1 MTAPSRTIV
10 IDDTTLRDG
19 EQSAGVAFT
28 QEEKRAIASELDALG
43 VPELEI
49 GIPAMGAE
57 ERDSIRDLA
66 ALGLNAT
73 LLVWSRMREADL
85 RLCGALG
92 VRCVDLSIPL
102 SDQQL
107 RHKLGWTRE
116 QALNAIRRCVPRAR
130 DLGLEVIVGG
140 EDASR
145 ADHDFLLRAAE
156 TAQVVG
162 ARRFRFADTLGIME
176 PFGALAIF
184 QRLRAAV
191 DIELE
196 MHAHDDLGLA
206 TANTLAAALGGATHV
221 NTTVNGLGER
231 AGNAALEEVVMG
243 LRKLYGFRVD
253 VDLCRFP
260 ALSQRVAAA
269 ANRPLSWHKSLVG
282 EGAFTHEAGIHVDGL
297 LKHPLNY
304 QGVDPAEL
312 GRSHRLVLGKH
323 SGTRGVLKV
332 YRDLGIA
339 LSDRQ
344 AGALL
349 QRVRA
354 FVGHAKRLPETPELE
369 AFHREL
375 DRGPD
380 RQPAIHAESIR
391 PSEVSS

>member
-1 MTAPSRTIV
+1 MSATPRTIV

-19 EQSAGVAFT
+19 EQSAGVAFSRD
-28 QEEKRAIASELDALG
+28 EKRAIARELAALG
-43 VPELEI
+43 VPELEV

-57 ERDSIRDLA
+57 ERDSIRDLV
-66 ALGLNAT
+66 ALNLNSR
-73 LLVWSRMREADL
+73 LLAWSRMRETDL
-85 RLCGALG
+85 SLCRDLG
-92 VRCVDLSIPL
+92 VWAIDLSVPL

-107 RHKLGWTRE
+107 RHKMGWRRQ
-116 QALNAIRRCVPRAR
+116 QALDVIRRCVPQAR

-145 ADHDFLLRAAE
+145 ADHDFLLQAAE
-156 TAQVVG
+156 TAQEAG

-176 PFGALAIF
+176 PFGVLAIF

-191 DIELE
+191 DLELE

-231 AGNAALEEVVMG
+231 AGNAALEEVAMG
-243 LRKLYGFRVD
+243 LRKLYGFQID
-253 VDLCRFP
+253 VDLSRFP
-260 ALSQRVAAA
+260 ALSERVAAA

-282 EGAFTHEAGIHVDGL
+282 EGVFTHEAGIHVDGL

-323 SGTRGVLKV
+323 SGAKAVLKV

-339 LSDRQ
+339 LSIHQ

-349 QRVRA
+349 QQIRA
-354 FVGHAKRLPETPELE
+354 FVGHHKRLPEPTELE
-369 AFHREL
+369 TFHRHLENGVHARAAAHPTNPAHVEL
-375 DRGPD
+375 SP
-380 RQPAIHAESIR
+380 
-391 PSEVSS
+391 

>member
-1 MTAPSRTIV
+1 MSAARSII

-28 QEEKRAIASELDALG
+28 QEEKRAIAHDLAALG

-49 GIPAMGAE
+49 GIPAMGAA

-66 ALGLNAT
+66 DMHLNT
-73 LLVWSRMREADL
+73 RLLVWSRMRDADVPQC
-85 RLCGALG
+85 RDLG
-92 VRCVDLSIPL
+92 VWGVDLSVPL

-107 RHKLGWTRE
+107 HHKLGWQRQ
-116 QALNAIRRCVPRAR
+116 QALDTIRRCVPQAL

-145 ADHDFLLRAAE
+145 ADQDFLLQAVE
-156 TAQVVG
+156 TAQAAG
-162 ARRFRFADTLGIME
+162 ARRFRMADTLGIME
-176 PFGALAIF
+176 PFGVMTLF
-184 QRLRAAV
+184 QRLRAAT

-206 TANTLAAALGGATHV
+206 TANTLAAALGGASHV

-231 AGNAALEEVVMG
+231 AGNAALEEVVLG
-243 LRKLYGFRVD
+243 LRKLYDFQVE
-253 VDLCRFP
+253 VDLSRFP

-269 ANRPLSWHKSLVG
+269 ANRPLSWQKSLVG

-323 SGTRGVLKV
+323 SGAHAVRKICEE
-332 YRDLGIA
+332 LGIV
-339 LSDRQ
+339 LDQDQ
-344 AGALL
+344 ANAML
-349 QRVRA
+349 QQIRA
-354 FVGHAKRLPETPELE
+354 FVSRHKRSPEVVELK
-369 AFHREL
+369 AFHRNL
-375 DRGPD
+375 S
-380 RQPAIHAESIR
+380 HR
-391 PSEVSS
+391 PTHPVMSNFDSPFHTAEVSP